1 MSFED
6 EEQGKKRK
14 LSFRGMERKD
24 QNIPLEILFF
34 GLSVPFQGKK
44 RGFETMSFSKDSL
57 DSLERR
63 LSKMFDERRDTIC
76 IGRVAP

>member
-1 MSFED
+1 MSFRRT
-6 EEQGKKRK
+6 GKKRK

-34 GLSVPFQGKK
+34 GLSVPFQRKK
-44 RGFETMSFSKDSL
+44 RGFERDLMSFSKDSL

>member
-1 MSFED
+1 MSFRRT
-6 EEQGKKRK
+6 GKKRK

-34 GLSVPFQGKK
+34 GLSVPFQRKK
-44 RGFETMSFSKDSL
+44 REIETMSFSKDSL